1 MMKNVIKLIFL
12 LFDLVIGC
20 CVLLHAQVDEK
31 LKADIVSTGYVHSP
45 LPLDETKAFETF
57 GLKKKVLETVM
68 LCDMEDFSKWSHK
81 GIGKIGL
88 TDERASPASTVC
100 VWKLP
105 PIRRRFLA
113 GVWDAALAWPLMI

>member
-31 LKADIVSTGYVHSP
+31 LKADIVSTGYVHRP
-45 LPLDETKAFETF
+45 LQLDEPTAFETF

-68 LCDMEDFSKWSHK
+68 PVSYTHLDVYKRQTAIKVGRTHNIDYLRQ
-81 GIGKIGL
+81 GK
-88 TDERASPASTVC
+88 T
-100 VWKLP
+100 P
-105 PIRRRFLA
+105 PMMLHLKYKF
-113 GVWDAALAWPLMI
+113 

>member
-1 MMKNVIKLIFL
+1 MRNIIKPLCL
-12 LFDLVIGC
+12 LTGLLCTPAVW
-20 CVLLHAQVDEK
+20 LHAQVDEK

-57 GLKKKVLETVM
+57 GLKKKVLETMM

-88 TDERASPASTVC
+88 TDERSKS
-100 VWKLP
+100 
-105 PIRRRFLA
+105 
-113 GVWDAALAWPLMI
+113 G

>member
-1 MMKNVIKLIFL
+1 MKKLIKPLCL
-12 LFDLVIGC
+12 LTGLLC
-20 CVLLHAQVDEK
+20 APAVLLHAQVDEK

-88 TDERASPASTVC
+88 TDDGASPASTAC
-100 VWKLP
+100 AWKRP
-105 PIRRRFLA
+105 PIRKRFSA
-113 GVWDAALAWPLMI
+113 GGWDAVLAWPLMI

>member
-1 MMKNVIKLIFL
+1 MKKLMKPLCL
-12 LFDLVIGC
+12 LTGLLC
-20 CVLLHAQVDEK
+20 APAVLLHAQVDEK

-88 TDERASPASTVC
+88 TDERSKSGKYSLRLEAPAH
-100 VWKLP
+100 P
-105 PIRRRFLA
+105 ERFSA
-113 GVWDAALAWPLMI
+113 GGWDAVLAWPLMI

>member
-57 GLKKKVLETVM
+57 GLKKKVL
-68 LCDMEDFSKWSHK
+68 
-81 GIGKIGL
+81 
-88 TDERASPASTVC
+88 
-100 VWKLP
+100 
-105 PIRRRFLA
+105 
-113 GVWDAALAWPLMI
+113 AWPLMI

>member
-1 MMKNVIKLIFL
+1 M

-81 GIGKIGL
+81 
-88 TDERASPASTVC
+88 ASVRL
-100 VWKLP
+100 V
-105 PIRRRFLA
+105 
-113 GVWDAALAWPLMI
+113 

>member
-57 GLKKKVLETVM
+57 GLKKKVLETIGHRTKR
-68 LCDMEDFSKWSHK
+68 FFQWS
-81 GIGKIGL
+81 GKMG
-88 TDERASPASTVC
+88 ER
-100 VWKLP
+100 L
-105 PIRRRFLA
+105 
-113 GVWDAALAWPLMI
+113 

>member
-88 TDERASPASTVC
+88 TDRTEQVRQAQSASGSSRPSGEDSWLGFGTRH
-100 VWKLP
+100 LHG
-105 PIRRRFLA
+105 L
-113 GVWDAALAWPLMI
+113 L